1 MSRIERYEE
10 AVNFVSNFN
19 DIFYQTISHN
29 LGSHIED
36 GFLKDLFNKNS
47 SKTVDKAQLLI
58 ERFGKTAN
66 PANFT
71 AQAQATNIQPTT
83 FSLIFS
89 IALHV
94 SSKSWEN
101 FMAYFFLKFGNLGD
115 DVSDDMDSTS
125 EDDPAAVEFHRQLD
139 ELRKKL
145 SNPVVDTPPILP
157 DVEMTPVDQS
167 VTPKN
172 SQKKDK

>member
-1 MSRIERYEE
+1 MNKKMSRIERYEE

-36 GFLKDLFNKNS
+36 
-47 SKTVDKAQLLI
+47 
-58 ERFGKTAN
+58 
-66 PANFT
+66 
-71 AQAQATNIQPTT
+71 
-83 FSLIFS
+83 
-89 IALHV
+89 ALHV

-172 SQKKDK
+172 S